1 MATITAAKIIEAGVT
16 SSLSTCAAAGDEFS
30 NSGVEFIRI
39 SNEHATQ
46 QYTVTVTAQTTS
58 YINPVYGKLT
68 KSNVTKTVSAG
79 ASAYFG
85 PFKQKP
91 WNDANNKVQL
101 TYTVTSNGAALSTID
116 SGVHKLKVEVLY
128 LDNR

>member
-39 SNEHATQ
+39 SNGHASAT
-46 QYTVTVTAQTTS
+46 YTVTVTAQTTS

-68 KSNVTKTVSAG
+68 KSNASIAVSAG
-79 ASAYFG
+79 ASAFLG

-91 WNDANNKVQL
+91 WNDSDNKVQL
-101 TYTVTSNGAALSTID
+101 TYILGTSGSTAI
-116 SGVHKLKVEVLY
+116 SGSHLLKVEVLY